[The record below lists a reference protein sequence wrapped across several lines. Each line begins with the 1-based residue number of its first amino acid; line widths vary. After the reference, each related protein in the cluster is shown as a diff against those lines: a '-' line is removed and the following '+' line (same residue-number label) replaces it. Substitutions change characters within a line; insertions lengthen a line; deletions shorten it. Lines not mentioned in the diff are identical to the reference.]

1 MTHYKLYYLTIL
13 FFSFFINNSYSL
25 ENKILFKV
33 NGEII
38 TYIDVVNEA
47 KYLRLLN
54 PKINELNNERI
65 FEIAQ
70 ESLISENI
78 KKIEILSKYKKLNLN
93 EDQIKPY
100 LENTYKNLGFEN
112 FSDFE
117 KYIVQNH
124 YTLLD
129 VKQKIMTE
137 LLWNEIIFKQFI
149 NKVKIDN
156 KLIEKQLLKIKDDNI
171 MLFLNEILLDPS
183 TNIEESFNNIQNSI
197 VENGFENTALIHS
210 ISNTAKSGGK
220 IGWINKLSLNPAIL
234 KEIEKLGI
242 NEYSNPIRVQSGFL
256 IIKISEIKKNPN
268 QFNIEDERKKLIN
281 QKTNEQLQQ
290 FSNIYFNK
298 IKKNISINES

>member
-1 MTHYKLYYLTIL
+1 MTHYKLYYLAIL
-13 FFSFFINNSYSL
+13 FFSFFINNSFSL

-54 PKINELNNERI
+54 PKINDLNNERI
-65 FEIAQ
+65 FKIAQ

-117 KYIVQNH
+117 KYILKNN

-129 VKQKIMTE
+129 VKKKIMTE

-156 KLIEKQLLKIKDDNI
+156 KLIEKQLLKIKDDNV

-183 TNIEESFNNIQNSI
+183 TNIEESFNYIQNSI
-197 VENGFENTALIHS
+197 AENGFENTALIHS

-220 IGWINKLSLNPAIL
+220 IGWINKLSLNPVIL

-242 NEYSNPIRVQSGFL
+242 NVYSNPIRIQSGFL